1 MVGRHATLLRH
12 ADFRIDDEE
21 ALGLAHLALTL
32 SSKGLHDRRILGAI
46 ETLPRSLFVA
56 AAHRARALEDRPIPI
71 ECGQTADAPS
81 VLGLAHQAAEIAPEH
96 RVLEIGTGSGW
107 GTAIIAGLC
116 TKVYTVERFRTLA
129 DLAFERFSTLALD
142 NVVPSV
148 HDGLEGFPR
157 HAPFHRI
164 LLDGAVEEVPRTL
177 FDQLAPQGILVAPI
191 GPARGWQTLTR
202 WVRRESGLVREEI
215 GRTRRVALISGRAG
229 AL

>member
-1 MVGRHATLLRH
+1 MAGRHATLLRH
-12 ADFRIDDEE
+12 ADCHIDDDERM
-21 ALGLAHLALTL
+21 ALARLALTL
-32 SSKGLHDRRILGAI
+32 STKGLHDRRILGAV

-56 AAHRARALEDRPIPI
+56 SAHRARSLEDRPIPI

-81 VLGLAHQAAEIAPEH
+81 VIALALQAAELLPEH

-107 GTAIIAGLC
+107 GTALLAGLC

-129 DLAFERFSTLALD
+129 DLAFERFSALAID

-148 HDGLEGFPR
+148 HDGLEGFAR

-164 LLDGAVEEVPRTL
+164 LLAGAVEEVPRGL
-177 FDQLAPQGILVAPI
+177 LEQLAPQGILVAAI
-191 GPARGWQTLTR
+191 GPARGPQTSMR
-202 WVRRESGLVREEI
+202 WIRREKGFDVEKI
-215 GRTRRVALISGRAG
+215 GPTRRVALISGRAT

>member
-1 MVGRHATLLRH
+1 MAGRHATLLRH
-12 ADFRIDDEE
+12 ADCHVDEADRL
-21 ALGLAHLALTL
+21 ALARLALTL
-32 SSKGLHDRRILGAI
+32 STKGLHDRRILGAI

-56 AAHRARALEDRPIPI
+56 SHHRSRSLEDRPIPI

-81 VLGLAHQAAEIAPEH
+81 VTALALQAAELLPEH

-107 GTAIIAGLC
+107 GTAILAGLC

-129 DLAFERFSTLALD
+129 DLAFDRFSTLGID
-142 NVVPSV
+142 NAVPSV

-164 LLDGAVEEVPRTL
+164 ILDGALEEVPEAL
-177 FDQLAPQGILVAPI
+177 LDQLAPQGILVAAI
-191 GPARGWQTLTR
+191 GPSRGVQTSTR
-202 WVRRESGLVREEI
+202 WIRREKGFDVEKI
-215 GRTRRVALISGRAG
+215 GPTRRVSLISGRAT